1 MQFNVAKYHVMHVG
15 RGNNKHSYSM
25 EGAQLARTEE
35 ERDIG
40 VVVSDNLK
48 PATQCIKAAQTANVV
63 LGQILRAFHFCD
75 RHTFLNLYKQY
86 VRQHLECAVA
96 VWSPWT
102 AADTSSLERV
112 QQKAVKAISGLKAG
126 TYEERLAELG
136 LPSLMDRRSQG
147 ERLRWCR
154 HLSW

>member
-1 MQFNVAKYHVMHVG
+1 MQFNVAKCHVMHVV
-15 RGNNKHSYSM
+15 RGNNKHSYSI

-48 PATQCIKAAQTANVV
+48 PVTQCKKAAQTANVV
-63 LGQILRAFHFCD
+63 
-75 RHTFLNLYKQY
+75 NPYKQY
-86 VRQHLECAVA
+86 VRQHLEFAVA